1 MVGPTD
7 RRTDGRGRRRTTP
20 NDRGRTTTDDGTIAC
35 GTGRVETRRRF
46 FYIRRVVVVVVVV
59 VVGRVEKQLI
69 NSTD

>member
-20 NDRGRTTTDDGTIAC
+20 NDLGRTTTDDGTVAC
-35 GTGRVETRRRF
+35 GTGRVETRRRCF
-46 FYIRRVVVVVVVV
+46 LYIRRVVVVVVV
-59 VVGRVEKQLI
+59 GRIEKQLI